1 MNQKPVNNP
10 SFSPSKPP
18 VYIPPAK
25 RPGQIPPLYQ
35 PPAGPAYPF
44 APDHGQTDPNLPP
57 QTPPSPA
64 PKEKSPM
71 PPTGGPGSQSA
82 PVSSPGGLGS
92 RPAPSSGAAVA
103 NGQTPPATAGTSPQG
118 GTSASAN
125 TSSPKY
131 YLPLPRKMRP
141 EYQHLAQK
149 SLTGK
154 GSMAVLFSIL
164 FCMFFTEL
172 ILWGNL
178 GVSALILA
186 ILYYPFCLWYF
197 HDKEKPVSPVAWL
210 LGLPVAAIVLG
221 LGLSVN
227 RSTYFITVPVLLALA
242 AAQTALL
249 GGLSCR
255 SLFSWEGFCA
265 LWGRLIDGPLAFLDF
280 PFLVMGGRLRS
291 GKRSKN
297 FWKVF
302 LGFLCAL
309 PVVILLLYLFAS
321 ADAVFRAGL
330 QTFFRWL
337 RLDWA
342 HLFTDLLLGFF
353 GGVFLAAILLYCRGA
368 LPSKTRPVNCKRF
381 LDPLFAIPFLGLI
394 DLSVLAFTL
403 VQFAYL
409 FGGQKGNLPGGY
421 TYAEYARQGFFELA
435 FSLFLIFAIALFAM
449 AFCKSDH
456 PGLFLAI
463 RLELLLLS
471 LGGGVILVSAVK
483 RMLLYVG
490 VYGLSVKRALTL
502 WFMVT
507 AGICFLLLAARCLL
521 RRFPLAKC
529 TGVFVTLMVCL
540 LSLFPVD
547 GFVARYNVNAYL
559 SGQVEAEVDCRYL
572 KDLSVS
578 ALPAMVDLY
587 QHQPSDELARAIN
600 RQIYVNERRHP
611 IWGWTADQPAIQKS
625 IRQFKAAVGEQQ

>member
-1 MNQKPVNNP
+1 MNQKPVDNQ

-18 VYIPPAK
+18 TYIPPAK
-25 RPGQIPPLYQ
+25 RPGQTPPLYQ
-35 PPAGPAYPF
+35 PPAGPMYPF
-44 APDHGQTDPNLPP
+44 VPDRNPSRPDLP
-57 QTPPSPA
+57 QQKPPSP
-64 PKEKSPM
+64 PEEKSPA
-71 PPTGGPGSQSA
+71 PPSGGSDSQ
-82 PVSSPGGLGS
+82 
-92 RPAPSSGAAVA
+92 PAPSSPSSAAA
-103 NGQTPPATAGTSPQG
+103 AGSPAPPAAAGPISSRG
-118 GTSASAN
+118 LDASKSSSA
-125 TSSPKY
+125 PKY

-186 ILYYPFCLWYF
+186 ALYYPFCLWYF
-197 HDKEKPVSPVAWL
+197 HEKGKRFSFAAL
-210 LGLPVAAIVLG
+210 LTGLPVAAIVLG
-221 LGLSVN
+221 LGLTVN
-227 RSTYFITVPVLLALA
+227 RSAYFIIVPSLLVLA

-249 GGLSCR
+249 GGLSCHP
-255 SLFSWEGFCA
+255 LFSWAGFCA

-280 PFLVMGGRLRS
+280 PFLVMGGRLRG
-291 GKRSKN
+291 GKRSKS

-337 RLDWA
+337 RLDWG

-353 GGVFLAAILLYCRGA
+353 GGVFLSAMLLYCRGA
-368 LPSKTRPVNCKRF
+368 LPQKSRPVSCKRF

-394 DLSVLAFTL
+394 NLSVLAFTL

-409 FGGQKGNLPGGY
+409 FGGQKGSLPGGY

-449 AFCKSDH
+449 SFCKADQ
-456 PGLFLAI
+456 PGLFLTI

-507 AGICFLLLAARCLL
+507 AGICFLFLAMRCLL

-529 TGVFVTLMVCL
+529 TGVFIILMVCL

-559 SGQVEAEVDCRYL
+559 AGQVEAEVDCRYL
-572 KDLSVS
+572 EDLSVS

-587 QHQPSDELARAIN
+587 LYQPSDELARSIN
-600 RQIYVNERRHP
+600 RQISANGRRHP
-611 IWGWTADQPAIQKS
+611 IWGWTVDQPAIQKS
-625 IRQFKAAVGEQQ
+625 IRQYEEAVSAQP